1 MRHMCYTYGM
11 KRSIAFHIYR
21 GDKYYV
27 AEGVGVPVVT
37 QGKTLDILQKNIAEA
52 VQVFLYR
59 ESPRQLGI
67 VKNPAVLFSG
77 ELDVANA

>member
-1 MRHMCYTYGM
+1 M
-11 KRSIAFHIYR
+11 KKSISFHIYK

-27 AEGVGVPVVT
+27 AEGMGVPIVT
-37 QGKTLDILQKNIAEA
+37 QGKTLDILHKNMAEA

-59 ESPRQLGI
+59 EDPRHIGI

-77 ELDVANA
+77 ELDVSHA